1 MSDHTDA
8 IDPQRGLPIHTS
20 SAMKSPAASTA
31 TLATM
36 DDSRLSPG
44 NNPSSSAASIVFDNR
59 RYRPRTFPYDKHLPY
74 LVEDEAKR
82 DAALR
87 HICNKLWLSLKA
99 GDIVPGAVR
108 WTRELQAWLN
118 LKFEMPR
125 EQRAQLVRLYY
136 ELSLSPGLENNVADR
151 FTRMIV
157 GLTRQMHY
165 LKPAED
171 LVLPWRPIWRDIKAL
186 VLSNELPPHQ
196 SSRRRSAKLIWRL
209 ISSCRPFFDPGERLA
224 MLNEMLP
231 FFSNSDMP
239 NAYIT
244 AGCLAAMIP
253 SRHKDQPI
261 SGMEPEDIFPT
272 FFHIWGL
279 VPRSKVFDIFF
290 IDLLSYFARDYLTCN
305 HIEFGSHGIFTSDQ
319 SNWIFT
325 ALLRLTEIPVGQSM
339 SAYSGID
346 FHAGIGAYME
356 RDQKKWPPSYLV
368 ARLIVNSLS
377 PKALDSDGPSLLSS
391 LEGFIQSI
399 DTFFHPSNLG
409 SWSGFLSQLTAYLAD
424 AFVLRW
430 NREQSGE
437 LEVPEDRRITTELK
451 NRFVLCLRDVTFMG
465 IYSKGARLSNYYF
478 SALQSLAY
486 LCPDLILPGSLQRF
500 YPSLQGLVEVHR
512 TSSSLSGLLVLAN
525 TMSKQKGY
533 RCHITALLALALP
546 GIDANDLNKTSHTLS
561 LIQSIGY
568 SIPIQPLAGVG
579 IDSPI
584 HDTELAMQ
592 WVQSQMEIM
601 EAEGTN
607 VQLNY
612 DQMSDEEEMNILRS
626 STAGFGEFVLA
637 LLGKVFTLL
646 ENLPDASTVRS
657 GTPEESI
664 INLLPSALSPI
675 FSSLSP
681 ELFDQALHKIS
692 NFVSSHVVHQARDSM
707 AWILSSL
714 CRVNTEK
721 TLKQIIPMCIASIRN
736 EIDVNNAAS
745 DRNSGSEI
753 LPRDRALVW
762 YITLLGQVTV
772 YVGDEILKYQDELLE
787 LVEYMQTNC
796 KGLPTLHISNLIHHL
811 LFNVTTIYP
820 KEFGLYEPSVM
831 KRGLD
836 VTDWGTLTTPSD
848 LVVDWHVPSDAEI
861 EFAIK
866 IFETQANTA
875 TKKISSLMGPDSP
888 IPRTGKNKEWSD
900 EVDRLLSQTLMVI
913 SGISTLFDPKRAT
926 EANVDSDAAAAA
938 DMDAH
943 DHASEIDVGEDED
956 DPLAEMDGDDG
967 EPRLHFQYNF
977 GYLLKRD
984 SEAYSKIHKIRDD
997 LGRLLSRIH
1006 RFLTDNMEDDVS
1018 CFQTLYALYRVW
1030 ITDVGFERSARPLER
1045 HNRLYKTEVGSF
1057 RIPGLRKQYPRPLLI
1072 KRAEGYMLHRLRYGA
1087 SVRRAG
1093 PIDKKLLL
1101 DLTESCLSVYADVR
1115 RTAQSSQE
1123 SALKVLTN
1131 AKQVV
1136 IPKIVD
1142 RWREAI
1148 RSEDHARIKGG
1159 MYTLFF
1165 SPLLSSIFKD
1175 WRYAPEVVRLYIDTA
1190 TIDTSS
1196 IQELGAACIYE
1207 FADFGKQVRRIC
1219 NIDNK
1224 FLEPFKPEEDQSQA
1238 IQDLQGFIALRREKI
1253 EEAKAGL
1260 GLELC
1265 KRAENAH
1272 WRIASRCTLFAANL
1286 CIRFDSLAPKAFID
1300 LTVNGS
1306 NDLHPTL
1313 RSHYSLALCTVFQMI
1328 DMRAAYDHCFI
1339 NYLNEKAVNTGR
1351 VELEVDAD
1359 DPDWTD
1365 NYLKQFSNP
1374 DSQYRIDSDYPGWLV
1389 WGKKVLVHEAKPPPF
1404 DNYDE
1409 LERSV
1414 RDQIGTLIT
1423 PEWLKTCFNYM
1434 KQEPRDQNSDRFRLS
1449 NTYLLMHVFDLMYY
1463 GRTVVKMDDVI
1474 KLIAEVYEDG
1484 SDRNQHR
1491 ATSEILAALLSGSA
1505 DDPEEFRKKVWTF
1518 AAPML
1523 LKILDEDLTP
1533 ENLSYWTS
1541 CVHLIIDSKDPRRAH
1556 EIFKALTSFR
1566 LDLSSNAAFKEAS
1579 KIRLLEILVAS
1590 AGWHFRKDAAITEDF
1605 VAHLD
1610 HPYKT
1615 VREAMG
1621 RVLAAISKTRY
1632 HESYKDVVSL
1642 LKANKAT
1649 SSLGVRPYDP
1659 SEKFNS
1665 MITSVFSRLEKWRKE
1680 RAPGQQTQS
1689 SYTSGSKTVLTW
1701 MEGILSSQSCT
1712 MLIPYFSQLFLD
1724 QFLHMLDVKED
1735 PELMKTSSYV
1745 YRQLPNVPFR
1755 DGQDVEFIEA
1765 LIRISTGAT
1774 SWHQRLRAILNIQV
1788 FYFRRIFL
1796 IHSEQRNRIFDA
1808 ISNMLED
1815 PQLEVR
1821 QCASSTLA
1829 GMIRCSPQRIRDPL
1843 VVILKKRYQ
1852 DNLRKNPMPKKKAP
1866 GTETPANSSQQII
1879 RRHASVLGLGALV
1892 EAFPYASPP
1901 PVWMPEVL
1909 AHLATR
1915 AANDAGVV
1923 GKTTKSILSDFK
1935 KTRQD
1940 SWTVDQKSFTSEQLE
1955 DLEGVLWKT
1964 YFA

>member
-1 MSDHTDA
+1 MSDRADA
-8 IDPQRGLPIHTS
+8 LDLQRGLPIQTS
-20 SAMKSPAASTA
+20 SAAMKSPTVSSG
-31 TLATM
+31 TLAPMPT
-36 DDSRLSPG
+36 SRLSSG
-44 NNPSSSAASIVFDNR
+44 NNTSSSAASIVLDDR

-74 LVEDEAKR
+74 LAEDAEKR
-82 DAALR
+82 DAALK
-87 HICNKLWLSLKA
+87 HIYNKLWLSLKA

-136 ELSLSPGLENNVADR
+136 ELSLAPGLENNVADK
-151 FTRMIV
+151 FIRMIV
-157 GLTRQMHY
+157 ALTHQLHY

-186 VLSNELPPHQ
+186 VLPNELPPNQ
-196 SSRRRSAKLIWRL
+196 SSRRRSTKLIWRL
-209 ISSCRPFFDPGERLA
+209 ITSCRPFFDPSERLA

-244 AGCLAAMIP
+244 AGCLAAMLP
-253 SRHKDQPI
+253 SRPKDEPI
-261 SGMEPEDIFPT
+261 AGMEPADIFPT

-290 IDLLSYFARDYLTCN
+290 IDLLSCFSRDYLTCS
-305 HIEFGSHGIFTSDQ
+305 HIEFGPHGIFTPDQ

-325 ALLRLTEIPVGQSM
+325 ALLRLTEIPVGQSV
-339 SAYSGID
+339 SAYSSID
-346 FHAGIGAYME
+346 YHAGIGAYLE
-356 RDQKKWPPSYLV
+356 RDQKKWPASYLI

-377 PKALDSDGPSLLSS
+377 PEALDNDKPSLLSN

-399 DTFFHPSNLG
+399 DTFFHPSNSG
-409 SWSGFLSQLTAYLAD
+409 SWSSFLSQLTAYLSD

-437 LEVPEDRRITTELK
+437 LEVPEDRRITEELK

-465 IYSKGARLSNYYF
+465 IFSKGTRLSNYYF
-478 SALQSLAY
+478 ATLQSLAY
-486 LCPDLILPGSLQRF
+486 LCPDLILPGALQRF

-512 TSSSLSGLLVLAN
+512 TSSSLSGLQVLAN
-525 TMSKQKGY
+525 IMSKQKGY

-584 HDTELAMQ
+584 HDTGLAMQ
-592 WVQSQMEIM
+592 WVQCQMELM
-601 EAEGTN
+601 EVEGTN

-681 ELFDQALHKIS
+681 ELFDQALHKVF

-714 CRVNTEK
+714 CRVNSEK
-721 TLKQIIPMCIASIRN
+721 TLKQFVPMCIASIRN
-736 EIDVNNAAS
+736 EIEVNNAAS

-772 YVGDEILKYQDELLE
+772 YVGDEILKYQDEIIE
-787 LVEYMQTNC
+787 LIEYMQTNC

-811 LFNVTTIYP
+811 LFNVTTLYP
-820 KEFGLYEPSVM
+820 KEFGLYEPSVI

-836 VTDWGTLTTPSD
+836 VSDWGRLTSPSD
-848 LVVDWHVPSDAEI
+848 LVIDWHVPSDAEI

-866 IFETQANTA
+866 IFETQANA
-875 TKKISSLMGPDSP
+875 AAQKISALMGPNPP

-900 EVDRLLSQTLMVI
+900 EVDRLLSQTLMVV

-926 EANVDSDAAAAA
+926 EA
-938 DMDAH
+938 
-943 DHASEIDVGEDED
+943 DVGDNSGLSEMDVDDEDEE
-956 DPLAEMDGDDG
+956 DPLAEQENDDS
-967 EPRLHFQYNF
+967 EPRLQFQYNF

-984 SEAYSKIHKIRDD
+984 SEAYIKIHKIRDD
-997 LGRLLSRIH
+997 LGRLLSSIH

-1030 ITDVGFERSARPLER
+1030 ITDVGFERSAGPLER
-1045 HNRLYKTEVGSF
+1045 HNRLYKAEVQGF
-1057 RIPGLRKQYPRPLLI
+1057 RVPGLRKQYPRPLLI
-1072 KRAEGYMLHRLRYGA
+1072 KRAEGYMLHRQRYGA

-1093 PIDKKLLL
+1093 PMDKQLLL
-1101 DLTESCLSVYADVR
+1101 DLTESCLSAYADVR

-1136 IPKIVD
+1136 IPKIVNS
-1142 RWREAI
+1142 WRDAI
-1148 RSEDHARIKGG
+1148 QSEDHARIKGG

-1165 SPLLSSIFKD
+1165 SPLLTSVFKD

-1190 TIDTSS
+1190 TIDRSS

-1219 NIDNK
+1219 NVDEK
-1224 FLEPFKPEEDQSQA
+1224 FLDPFKPESDETEA
-1238 IQDLQGFIALRREKI
+1238 IKSLHASICLRRDKI
-1253 EEAKAGL
+1253 EEAKAQL

-1272 WRIASRCTLFAANL
+1272 WRIASRCTLFAVNL
-1286 CIRFDSLAPKAFID
+1286 CIRFDSLTSKPFVELI
-1300 LTVNGS
+1300 VNGS

-1313 RSHYSLALCTVFQMI
+1313 RSHYSLALCAVFQMI
-1328 DMRAAYDHCFI
+1328 DMRATYNHKYT
-1339 NYLNEKAVNTGR
+1339 NYLEEKAVDTGR
-1351 VELEVDAD
+1351 VQLDVESS
-1359 DPDWTD
+1359 DPNWTE
-1365 NYLKQFSNP
+1365 NYLGQFGS
-1374 DSQYRIDSDYPGWLV
+1374 DGGDYRIDSDYPGWLV
-1389 WGKKVLVHEAKPPPF
+1389 WSNKVLVHKAKPPLF
-1404 DNYDE
+1404 DHYDE
-1409 LERSV
+1409 FERSV
-1414 RDQIGTLIT
+1414 RNQIGGLIT
-1423 PEWLKTCFNYM
+1423 IDWLRKCFDYM

-1449 NTYLLMHVFDLMYY
+1449 NTYPLMYIFDLMHY
-1463 GRTVVKMDDVI
+1463 GCTSIKMKDVI
-1474 KLIAEVYEDG
+1474 KLVAEVYEDG

-1491 ATSEILAALLSGSA
+1491 ATAEILAAMLSGSA
-1505 DDPEEFRKKVWTF
+1505 DDPVESRDKVWEF
-1518 AAPML
+1518 ASPML
-1523 LKILDEDLTP
+1523 LKILEEDLTP

-1541 CVHLIIDSKDPRRAH
+1541 CVHLVIDSKDPRRSH
-1556 EIFKALTSFR
+1556 EIFSALTSFR

-1579 KIRLLEILVAS
+1579 KIRLLEILIAS
-1590 AGWHFRKDAAITEDF
+1590 SGWHFRGDAPIMENF

-1615 VREAMG
+1615 VRESMG
-1621 RVLAAISKTRY
+1621 RVLATISKTRY
-1632 HESYKDVVSL
+1632 HESYKDVATL
-1642 LKANKAT
+1642 LEANKKA
-1649 SSLGVRPYDP
+1649 SSLGVRSYDP
-1659 SEKFNS
+1659 TDGFTS
-1665 MITSVFSRLEKWRKE
+1665 MITSVFDRLEQWRKE
-1680 RAPGQQTQS
+1680 RTPGQQTQS

-1701 MEGILSSQSCT
+1701 MEGILSSQACT
-1712 MLIPYFSQLFLD
+1712 MLIPYFSGLFLD

-1735 PELMKTSSYV
+1735 PELMKTSYYV

-1755 DGQDVEFIEA
+1755 DGQDVEFVEA
-1765 LIRISTGAT
+1765 LIRISTSAT

-1796 IHSEQRNRIFDA
+1796 MHSEQRNRIFDA

-1821 QCASSTLA
+1821 QCASATLA
-1829 GMIRCSPQRIRDPL
+1829 GMIRCSPKRIRDPL
-1843 VVILKKRYQ
+1843 VVVLKKRYQ
-1852 DNLRKNPMPKKKAP
+1852 DNLRENPMPKKKAP

-1879 RRHASVLGLGALV
+1879 RRHASVLGLGALI

-1901 PVWMPEVL
+1901 PAWMPEVL

-1915 AANDAGVV
+1915 AANDSGVV
-1923 GKTTKSILSDFK
+1923 GRTTKSILSDFK

-1955 DLEGVLWKT
+1955 NLEGVLWKT